1 LSRRMA
7 RLERRVKK
15 MTIIKA
21 VMVLCLAVLALGFIY
36 QLGVNTRSTISKL
49 GQDIK
54 AVEYGVLEDKLR
66 GKAIVLR
73 KEEVVLAESE
83 GHFENMLK
91 EKERT
96 PKGSLLG
103 YYMNSQGKTPLR
115 AAVSGIFTCNTDGLE
130 EVFRDVNL
138 QSITPEVFKY
148 KTTHKIEG
156 QPTQAGQAVY
166 KIVDS
171 LHPTRLLVHLPLDE
185 INFDVE
191 VKQKVNIY
199 FEGKDLGKA
208 EIIEMKKDFGELLII
223 IEFDGFRE
231 DLLSQRYIEIEVVFD
246 SQEGYIIPEKALI
259 EREGKK
265 GIYCLNGE
273 DITFKPVNVIKT
285 KDGMLIV
292 KGLNENDMLLTN
304 PSD

>member
-1 LSRRMA
+1 MSRRMA

-21 VMVLCLAVLALGFIY
+21 AMLLSLAVLALVFIY

-49 GQDIK
+49 GQDIRN
-54 AVEYGVLEDKLR
+54 VEYGILEDKLI
-66 GKAIVLR
+66 GKAIVLH
-73 KEEVVLAESE
+73 KEEVVVAQSE
-83 GHFENMLK
+83 GNFENMLK
-91 EKERT
+91 DKERT

-103 YYMNSQGKTPLR
+103 YYMNSEGKIPLR

-130 EVFRDVNL
+130 GVFREVNL
-138 QSITPEVFKY
+138 QAITPEVFKY
-148 KTTHKIEG
+148 KTAYKIEG
-156 QPTQAGQAVY
+156 QPTQSGQAIY

-171 LHPTRLLVHLPLDE
+171 LQPTRLLVHFPLDK
-185 INFDVE
+185 INFDIE

-199 FEGKDLGKA
+199 FKGKNLGEA
-208 EIIEMKKDFGELLII
+208 QVIEMKEDFGELLVI

-231 DLLSQRYIEIEVVFD
+231 DLLSQRYIEVEVVFD
-246 SQEGYIIPEKALI
+246 SQEGYLIPEKALV

-273 DITFKPVNVIKT
+273 DITFKPVNVVKIKG
-285 KDGMLIV
+285 DMLIV

-304 PSD
+304 PSK